1 MRYLLDTHVFKWLDN
16 ESSKISSKA
25 HALMADRNN
34 QIVLSLVSIWEI
46 QIKVQLGK
54 MNLRTQLSAVVED
67 QQRINQIELLPL
79 KIEHILFLD
88 NLPLHHRDPFDR
100 ILVAQ
105 AISEGL
111 TLITHDSVVAQYP
124 VQTEW

>member
-1 MRYLLDTHVFKWLDN
+1 MRYLLDTHIFKWLDN

-34 QIVLSLVSIWEI
+34 QLVLSLVSVWEI
-46 QIKVQLGK
+46 QIKVHLGK
-54 MNLRTQLSAVVED
+54 MNLRTQLKTVVED

-88 NLPLHHRDPFDR
+88 NLAPHHRDPFDR
-100 ILVAQ
+100 ILIAQ

-111 TLITHDSVVAQYP
+111 TLITHDSTLSQYP
-124 VQTEW
+124 VKTEW